1 MSRAETPDQAQR
13 RVSGINGDGQHP
25 GSDPRKPAP
34 TGSPSV
40 GWNAEEV
47 VGKLDIF
54 YDSSRTAFWAKN
66 NRDGW
71 IMIRIS
77 DVRRWLEQQ
86 GFRKIAKKNELA
98 SQIDSL
104 LTAIQR
110 CCDIDYA
117 DSLAGH
123 RKGVYELGGKRILVK
138 DSPQLI
144 EPVPGPWPLLEGI
157 INRMLGPEQRVYLF
171 GWLKVGVES
180 LYSGRFRVGQALTLA
195 GPKDCGK
202 SLLQNLLTEIL
213 GNRSTKPH
221 RYMSGATPFNA
232 DLFGCEH
239 LIIEDEEAST
249 DIRARRNFGTKIKE
263 ITANVTHSCHAKFR
277 QAISLS
283 PFWRLSIS
291 VNNEPE
297 NLMILPPIDESLQD
311 KLIILKAERHDMPMP
326 SVTDEERE
334 AFMTALRAELPHFV
348 DFLTKWQI
356 PTNLISHRYGIT
368 HYHHPEILEALG
380 TLAPETRLLEIID
393 TELFDS
399 LAPGEWEGSASQ
411 LERFLTREASKVNR
425 EARLLFSFPTACGT
439 YLGRLQKIH
448 PHRFES
454 RHAERGNS
462 WKIKLP
468 S

>member
-1 MSRAETPDQAQR
+1 MI
-13 RVSGINGDGQHP
+13 RVQNPND
-25 GSDPRKPAP
+25 
-34 TGSPSV
+34 
-40 GWNAEEV
+40 AEEEV
-47 VGKLDIF
+47 SANNNHSHAGNTAKKPRLGAPLHVSWDAEEIVSTLEIY
-54 YDSSRTAFWAKN
+54 YDSSRTCFWAKN

-71 IMIRIS
+71 IQIKVM
-77 DVRRWLEQQ
+77 DVRRWLEQE
-86 GFRKIAKKNELA
+86 GYRRTVKKNERV

-110 CCDIDYA
+110 CCDVDYA
-117 DSLAGH
+117 DSLAGY

-138 DSPQLI
+138 DSPDLLL
-144 EPVPGPWPLLEGI
+144 PRPGAWPLLGGI
-157 INRMLGPEQRVYLF
+157 INRMLGREQEVYFF

-180 LYSGRFRVGQALTLA
+180 LYSARFRVGQALTLA

-202 SLLQNLLTEIL
+202 SLLQNLITEIF
-213 GNRSTKPH
+213 GKRSMKPH

-263 ITANVTHSCHAKFR
+263 ITANNTHSCHPKFR

-311 KLIILKAERHDMPMP
+311 KLIILKAERHPMPMP
-326 SVTDEERE
+326 SASDDERE

-348 DFLTKWQI
+348 DFLSNWTI
-356 PTNLISHRYGIT
+356 PDQLVSQRYGIT
-368 HYHHPEILEALG
+368 HFHHPEILEALG

-399 LAPGEWEGSASQ
+399 LAPGSWEGSASQ
-411 LERFLTREASKVNR
+411 LERLLTKESALVRREANR
-425 EARLLFSFPTACGT
+425 LFSFPTACGT

-448 PHRFES
+448 PRRFES
-454 RHAERGNS
+454 RHTERGNI
-462 WKIKLP
+462 WTINPP